1 MPWFPFGF
9 GRDSDSLRS
18 AVLLR
23 RAASV
28 REFGSVAPADS
39 GRRFAPFLEPH
50 GPCGPSDCDPVAEE
64 GVAHTGLFW
73 LFFLSLSLS
82 LSFCLPVFMFTFVK
96 EKRSKIFA
104 LVVCK
109 RHVSSMNMY
118 LPFLS

>member
-82 LSFCLPVFMFTFVK
+82 PFVYQ
-96 EKRSKIFA
+96 F
-104 LVVCK
+104 LC
-109 RHVSSMNMY
+109 SSLLKKKDLRY
-118 LPFLS
+118 LLL